1 MRYWLVSWDCHG
13 VEFLEEITEHH
24 PDNWAKQHL
33 FECIKNSKVTEKQ
46 LGFNLTALKL
56 RAQFNPQRHYEIYV
70 FTSDSSI
77 GSTEI
82 SEWFTLDPQGFADWV
97 RENHNYKIWDDRA
110 RSDKK
115 PVIV

>member
-13 VEFLEEITEHH
+13 VEFLEEVTEHH

-82 SEWFTLDPQGFADWV
+82 TTWFQTDPQGFADWV
-97 RENHNYKIWDDRA
+97 RENHNYKIWDDR
-110 RSDKK
+110 SGTKK
-115 PVIV
+115 PAIV